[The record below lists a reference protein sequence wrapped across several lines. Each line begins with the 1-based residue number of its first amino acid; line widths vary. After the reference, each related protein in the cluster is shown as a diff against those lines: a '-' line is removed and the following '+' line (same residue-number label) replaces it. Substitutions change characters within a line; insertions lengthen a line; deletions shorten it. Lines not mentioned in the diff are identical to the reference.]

1 VIIDAHAHVWRR
13 WPYDPVP
20 DEVGRGSFNELV
32 SYLDANHVDKA
43 VLVSANIEGNH
54 DNNHYGAEA
63 VARHPDRFIQIADI
77 DSRWS
82 AEYHIRGA
90 SDRLHRLVDAFN
102 PIGVSHYLAPD
113 NDGWLTSEEGLA
125 FFKSVSAHRLLVGL
139 AAPPPWFADV
149 RALARTFPETTF
161 LVNHL
166 GLVTLYSGGE
176 KAALSMVIDHEDL
189 PNLLVKVSGYYYA
202 HRSPRG
208 GYPFTDRMD
217 IVRAFYESWGPR
229 RMIWASDF
237 PSLLEYMSYGE
248 SLDVLREHAPFI
260 GPKDLVGILGGTLE
274 DVLAR
279 RM

>member
-13 WPYDPVP
+13 WPFGAVP
-20 DEVGRGSFNELV
+20 GEVGRGSFGELV
-32 SYLDANHVDKA
+32 ALLDASHVDKA

-63 VARHPDRFIQIADI
+63 VASHPDRFIQMADI

-82 AEYHIRGA
+82 AHYHIGGA
-90 SDRLHRLVDAFN
+90 SDRLHRLVDAFD
-102 PIGVSHYLAPD
+102 PVGVSHYLASD
-113 NDGWLTSEEGLA
+113 NDGWLTSAEGLA
-125 FFKSVSAHRLLVGL
+125 FFSSVSAYRLLVSL

-149 RALARTFPETTF
+149 RVLARTFPGTTF

-166 GLVTLYSGGE
+166 GLVTLYGGGAT
-176 KAALSMVIDHEDL
+176 AALSMVVDHENL
-189 PNLLVKVSGYYYA
+189 PNLLVKVSGYYYGQD
-202 HRSPRG
+202 PPPG
-208 GYPFTDRMD
+208 GFPFADRMD

-229 RMIWASDF
+229 RMVWASDF
-237 PSLLEYMSYGE
+237 PSSLAHMSYGE

-260 GPKDLVGILGGTLE
+260 EPKDLICVLGGTLE

-279 RM
+279 RL